1 MMRPWPPLTVS
12 QTASRSTLQARMILS
27 RARNDRFRIRAIGMT
42 GSGGGAAAAGGGGG
56 GGGGAALCSGAGL
69 GFVGLGFASVAAL
82 AGGGGAGGG
91 GAAVVGGGGGGAAAA
106 GGGAAGFGGGAA
118 AAGGAAGGAFGMV
131 AATAV
136 RQPGDR
142 LVRFFCRHS
151 SASLLPGEVL
161 MQWAM
166 KSERQLE
173 RIALF
178 CASLSCAWAAL
189 AASASARP
197 AIMQVAAG
205 RFDVKSNFISPL
217 SAAPGRKIRPA
228 EDADP
233 VAKGDAARPL
243 ARPVLDNR
251 RQRIDACRRAPHPGH
266 DSARALRLPVR
277 QTGATCL
284 ERGRGER

>member
-91 GAAVVGGGGGGAAAA
+91 GAAAA
-106 GGGAAGFGGGAA
+106 GGGGGGAA

-228 EDADP
+228 EGADP
-233 VAKGDAARPL
+233 VAKGGATRPL
-243 ARPVLDNR
+243 APCWTTAGSALTLAGAR
-251 RQRIDACRRAPHPGH
+251 RILVTI
-266 DSARALRLPVR
+266 LR
-277 QTGATCL
+277 
-284 ERGRGER
+284 ER